1 MGSRRTPHVGDLEQ
15 LRSKPCTELDPHI
28 ADYIRQMTTEERMS
42 CAFCMETTDVGLSGD
57 GVTLTITRAGEQS
70 TQFVWAHLS
79 CLDERLH
86 RHITRGPWLDD

>member
-1 MGSRRTPHVGDLEQ
+1 MNIKEPV
-15 LRSKPCTELDPHI
+15 
-28 ADYIRQMTTEERMS
+28 S

-57 GVTLTITRAGEQS
+57 GVTLEITRAGEQS

-86 RHITRGPWLDD
+86 KQITRGPWLDG